1 MYWNNAALGSVVL
14 PLEVAGT
21 VASQFSVFTQVS
33 VCATAEK
40 SRTLTCISIPSTA
53 DAVVSVIVSVAA
65 ELFVTVEIREVIGTV
80 AAFAV
85 AVIELFVI
93 TC

>member
-1 MYWNNAALGSVVL
+1 MYWNSAALGSVVL

-21 VASQFSVFTQVS
+21 VASPFSVFTHVS

-40 SRTLTCISIPSTA
+40 SRTLTWTSIPSTA
-53 DAVVSVIVSVAA
+53 EVVVSVIVSVAA
-65 ELFVTVEIREVIGTV
+65 ELLVTVEIREVIGTV
-80 AAFAV
+80 AAFPV
-85 AVIELFVI
+85 AVIALFVI